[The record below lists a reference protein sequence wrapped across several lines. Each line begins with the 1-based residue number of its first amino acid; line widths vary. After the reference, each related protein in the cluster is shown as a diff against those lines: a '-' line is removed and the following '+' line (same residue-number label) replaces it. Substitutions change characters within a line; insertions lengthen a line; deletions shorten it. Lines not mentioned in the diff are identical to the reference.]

1 MKHSLA
7 FLTMFL
13 LVVLPMDA
21 QQAPPAQPAQPSTA
35 NLQGEPAKPTA
46 PATITVPTGTRLPLV
61 LVNTVTTRS
70 ARPGDPIYFE
80 TLYPVTIENRI
91 VIPAGS
97 FVRGQVTQSKR
108 PGRVKGRG
116 ELMVRFDELILPN
129 GYTIS
134 LSANV
139 TQAGTGGG
147 EKVDPEGK
155 VKGDSEKGRDAGT
168 IATTTLGGASIGSIA
183 GAAAGSVGK
192 GAAIGSGAGA
202 AVGLLGVLLTRGPE
216 VQLPRGTTLDV
227 LTDHDLVLDGSRI
240 NFTDA
245 GRSSVLPAPSD
256 RTQDHRSR
264 MPLSRFPFPY

>member
-1 MKHSLA
+1 MKRTLA
-7 FLTMFL
+7 FPTML
-13 LVVLPMDA
+13 LCGAFPVCA
-21 QQAPPAQPAQPSTA
+21 QQPVAPVEP
-35 NLQGEPAKPTA
+35 GEPTQAVEAARPLA
-46 PATITVPTGTRLPLV
+46 PATITVLTGTRLPMV
-61 LVNTVTTRS
+61 LVNTVTTRT

-97 FVRGQVTQSKR
+97 FVRGQVTESKR

-139 TQAGTGGG
+139 NQAGTGGG

-202 AVGLLGVLLTRGPE
+202 AVGILGVLLTRGPE
-216 VQLPRGTTLDV
+216 VQLPRGTTVDV
-227 LTDHDLVLDGSRI
+227 VLDHDIVLDGSRI
-240 NFTDA
+240 HFTDA
-245 GRSSVLPAPSD
+245 GRSSVLPAPGD
-256 RTQDHRSR
+256 RTQDRSR
-264 MPLSRFPFPY
+264 VPLSRFPFPY

>member
-1 MKHSLA
+1 MKRTLTFLA
-7 FLTMFL
+7 LLFLGTS
-13 LVVLPMDA
+13 PIYA
-21 QQAPPAQPAQPSTA
+21 QEAAPAQATQPAQA
-35 NLQGEPAKPTA
+35 VEPTKPAA

-61 LVNTVTTRS
+61 LVNTVTTRT

-80 TLYPVTIENRI
+80 TLYPVTIDNRV

-116 ELMVRFDELILPN
+116 ELMVRFDELILSN

-155 VKGDSEKGRDAGT
+155 VKGDTEKGRDAGT
-168 IATTTLGGASIGSIA
+168 IATTTLSGASIGSIA

-192 GAAIGSGAGA
+192 GAAIGTGAGA
-202 AVGLLGVLLTRGPE
+202 AVGIIGVLLTRGPE

-227 LTDHDLVLDGSRI
+227 VTDHDLVLDASRI
-240 NFTDA
+240 NFTDV
-245 GRSSVLPAPSD
+245 GRSSVLPAPAD
-256 RTQDHRSR
+256 RTQENRSR